1 MLTATAVVEI
11 YNAIVFH
18 PILESFLVSDK
29 EATPVIKEDT
39 TSGTAINLSKFK
51 KIDPKGDIKSDVKPF
66 HPFTALA
73 IP

>member
-29 EATPVIKEDT
+29 EATPVINEET
-39 TSGTAINLSKFK
+39 TRGTAINFSKFK
-51 KIDPKGDIKSDVKPF
+51 NMDPNGDIKSDVKLF
-66 HPFTALA
+66 HPLTALA